1 MIRFNSIL
9 PSGLLV
15 ACALIFLGCQPQDK
29 GGATATPA
37 SENAGS
43 GMNIVFI
50 RLDSLQTGYTELAGE
65 LKRLEDNAM
74 LAQEN
79 IQKQIA
85 ALEKEVRGLQNQ
97 VQQGLLAP
105 NRVQA
110 EQQRIAQREQQIAQ
124 QRDLA
129 LGSIQE
135 DQMRLQAQFGD
146 KVKAILETLREEK
159 GYDYILNQSGG
170 SAVLVA
176 DDAHDI
182 TDLVLERLNAS
193 PATPMATDTVQ

>member
-15 ACALIFLGCQPQDK
+15 ACAFIFLGCQPQDN
-29 GGATATPA
+29 GGATAAPA
-37 SENAGS
+37 TDGANAALS
-43 GMNIVFI
+43 IVFI
-50 RLDSLQTGYTELAGE
+50 RIDSLQTGYTELAAE
-65 LKRLEDNAM
+65 LKRLEDNTM

-79 IQKQIA
+79 IQKQVA

-135 DQMRLQAQFGD
+135 DQMRLQTQFGD
-146 KVKAILETLREEK
+146 KVKAILEALREEK
-159 GYDYILNQSGG
+159 GYDFILNEGGG
-170 SAVLVA
+170 SSVLIA
-176 DDAHDI
+176 NDAYDI

-193 PATPMATDTVQ
+193 TATPVAKDSVQ

>member
-15 ACALIFLGCQPQDK
+15 ACAFIFLGCQPQDK
-29 GGATATPA
+29 GGATAAPA
-37 SENAGS
+37 NESASAGL
-43 GMNIVFI
+43 NIVFI
-50 RLDSLQTGYTELAGE
+50 RLDSLQTGYTELATE

-135 DQMRLQAQFGD
+135 DQMRLQEQFGD
-146 KVKAILETLREEK
+146 NVKAILETLRDEK
-159 GYDYILNQSGG
+159 GYDYILNEGGG
-170 SAVLVA
+170 SSVLIA
-176 DDAHDI
+176 NDAYDI
-182 TDLVLERLNAS
+182 TDLVLERLNANS
-193 PATPMATDTVQ
+193 ATPMATDTVQ